1 MIIPVVRVRDRGTW
15 MSVDDKYR
23 KLLSVKDMPV
33 SSFRVTPVEY
43 KFVVE
48 TREDDFLDVRKKQSL
63 LLTP

>member
-1 MIIPVVRVRDRGTW
+1 

-23 KLLSVKDMPV
+23 KLLSFKDMPV
-33 SSFRVTPVEY
+33 SSFRVTLVEY

>member
-1 MIIPVVRVRDRGTW
+1 

-33 SSFRVTPVEY
+33 SSFRVTLVEY

>member
-33 SSFRVTPVEY
+33 SSFRVTLVEY